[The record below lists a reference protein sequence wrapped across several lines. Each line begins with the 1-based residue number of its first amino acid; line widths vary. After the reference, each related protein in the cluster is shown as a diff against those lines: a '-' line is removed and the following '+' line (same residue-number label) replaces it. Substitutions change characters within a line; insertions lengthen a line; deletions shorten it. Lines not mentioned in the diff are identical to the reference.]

1 MAAKA
6 KAKEFV
12 AMMTS
17 AVAPPAK
24 GSGLSQDAE
33 RQMSIDDKRRAI
45 IKRRNAMG
53 KELRLERKAASELVT
68 SIAAS
73 DAIRGAQKD
82 PHSAVAKRDYT
93 VDFATNNPANLVG
106 RYHAF
111 KIQSSFPIP
120 GAAVFDDLRRR
131 KLVAAAAATEDRV
144 ALERARR
151 EEEAAVRAAVRDRR
165 MAAALETPFERAADA
180 LGRAI
185 EETSKALQASGQADP
200 GTAVANREQMAILED
215 VRRKRVVRVE
225 EAFERG
231 DVTVNAVEPS
241 MHNSGLMLAVQ
252 AGLLSLT
259 RLYLRYGGDP
269 NRSNRPGQVP
279 IHVAWSSWLKEPV
292 ESPKRQLQ
300 LLVVTDILAALLEY
314 GANPNTRNHNGLTA
328 MHFAASYGHEAI
340 LRLLLRAGG
349 AAHSRDRHGRAPI
362 DLARRRIEALEAK
375 AATAAEDDAAGGGA
389 AAAGPPGARLRDG
402 AEGHRACVGLLANWE
417 HIQKAR
423 RFRDFRAAW
432 SHAMAQNATEF
443 RAADEETRSLRQA
456 QLIRTGGAAGTSD
469 ASSALRAGDSSPMTA
484 AGRRATERLWGTETP
499 AASLIQRMELQEE
512 MRLRNRISSVEVK
525 PHLMALPAIET
536 GAQAQAREA
545 LTLHGGAADVDS
557 DGLLDDDDDDDDED
571 DGDDDSDSSLALLQG
586 EGRADGLIDDSG
598 AVAELRMAQRKQH
611 AARKWAAAQRDMGAE
626 VEAHIRKDLMRRALG
641 VSEDKLHAGAKASHA
656 KAASGAA
663 AQGGSKA
670 GGERAR
676 AGGAAAGAG
685 SAGGAS
691 AAAGAPAA
699 GGGSDGHSA
708 EEDPSVPASVA
719 AGLRAVKE
727 MKRRR
732 RQAAVEAV
740 TDADG
745 IEARGARLKLVTG
758 ETYIRRP
765 ALRST
770 LLRGARLRV
779 DHVQRT
785 GPAPLSG
792 VYTGSR
798 RGQASLPRHQ
808 ATAAKALWDGKTGP
822 APAGGFALEDVDDS
836 ESVRAI
842 HDNDSV
848 AGGLRGGLGLS
859 RGRGAG
865 SGAFGQGQ
873 EEEEEEEEEG
883 LGGLAVGVAEAEV
896 RVMRGRTRA
905 ALERHL
911 LPSSGSAADQERRTA
926 IEARQAERREAER
939 RRAAAAQE
947 LMLARDKRE
956 AAAAAEAAYTS
967 RTAGTGSARGTA
979 RSGTG
984 RMGTARAAHD
994 AGKAIVARM
1003 MEPLPKPAPSGGA
1016 RGRGGAAS
1024 RRSSGGGGADDEDED
1039 RPNFGPLHMGGGLP
1053 ASQSLMALSRFDLL
1067 DDVPGRGITRAPLKA
1082 ATAADEVRR
1091 KRERLAS
1098 QRPHRSDSNAY
1109 DVLDDRRDAARLT
1122 RFGRFPVPEEPH
1134 RYAELDAAHPVP
1146 TFEM

>member
-1 MAAKA
+1 M
-6 KAKEFV
+6 V
-12 AMMTS
+12 
-17 AVAPPAK
+17 
-24 GSGLSQDAE
+24 
-33 RQMSIDDKRRAI
+33 R
-45 IKRRNAMG
+45 
-53 KELRLERKAASELVT
+53 
-68 SIAAS
+68 
-73 DAIRGAQKD
+73 
-82 PHSAVAKRDYT
+82 
-93 VDFATNNPANLVG
+93 
-106 RYHAF
+106 
-111 KIQSSFPIP
+111 FP
-120 GAAVFDDLRRR
+120 
-131 KLVAAAAATEDRV
+131 
-144 ALERARR
+144 
-151 EEEAAVRAAVRDRR
+151 
-165 MAAALETPFERAADA
+165 
-180 LGRAI
+180 
-185 EETSKALQASGQADP
+185 
-200 GTAVANREQMAILED
+200 
-215 VRRKRVVRVE
+215 
-225 EAFERG
+225 
-231 DVTVNAVEPS
+231 
-241 MHNSGLMLAVQ
+241 
-252 AGLLSLT
+252 
-259 RLYLRYGGDP
+259 
-269 NRSNRPGQVP
+269 
-279 IHVAWSSWLKEPV
+279 
-292 ESPKRQLQ
+292 
-300 LLVVTDILAALLEY
+300 
-314 GANPNTRNHNGLTA
+314 
-328 MHFAASYGHEAI
+328 
-340 LRLLLRAGG
+340 
-349 AAHSRDRHGRAPI
+349 
-362 DLARRRIEALEAK
+362 
-375 AATAAEDDAAGGGA
+375 
-389 AAAGPPGARLRDG
+389 AAAGARGGGGRPGAG
-402 AEGHRACVGLLANWE
+402 
-417 HIQKAR
+417 
-423 RFRDFRAAW
+423 
-432 SHAMAQNATEF
+432 SAMV
-443 RAADEETRSLRQA
+443 
-456 QLIRTGGAAGTSD
+456 TS
-469 ASSALRAGDSSPMTA
+469 SSAP
-484 AGRRATERLWGTETP
+484 
-499 AASLIQRMELQEE
+499 
-512 MRLRNRISSVEVK
+512 
-525 PHLMALPAIET
+525 ALP
-536 GAQAQAREA
+536 G
-545 LTLHGGAADVDS
+545 
-557 DGLLDDDDDDDDED
+557 
-571 DGDDDSDSSLALLQG
+571 DSSLALLQG

-598 AVAELRMAQRKQH
+598 AVAELLMAQRKQH

-663 AQGGSKA
+663 AQGAGKA
-670 GGERAR
+670 GGEQAR

-1003 MEPLPKPAPSGGA
+1003 MEPLPKPAPRGGA